1 MILWV
6 SDSDVV
12 KTAAFLFTS
21 VDCFVLIF
29 VLNSVFLF
37 SGVIFWDLHGQN
49 TRSAWWYVKPPF
61 SLPNCIACILMR
73 VVLMSAIVILI
84 LVVVRLH
91 CSRRT
96 TVKNAIVSST
106 VNCKLV
112 LEVDVWLASK
122 MFCIFLAGP
131 RVVCSLHDCSLS

>member
-12 KTAAFLFTS
+12 KTAAFYLLLLTVLFS
-21 VDCFVLIF
+21 FLYLIP
-29 VLNSVFLF
+29 FLF